1 MKSTIQ
7 ITLALL
13 ALSFIAG
20 CANKSHDTCCGGTG
34 GKTYVPAKV
43 K

>member
-7 ITLALL
+7 ITLAVL

-20 CANKSHDTCCGGTG
+20 CASKHPDVCCG
-34 GKTYVPAKV
+34 KTHVPV
-43 K
+43 KK

>member
-7 ITLALL
+7 ITLAVL

-20 CANKSHDTCCGGTG
+20 CASKHPDVCCGG
-34 GKTYVPAKV
+34 GKTHVPV
-43 K
+43 KR